1 MSRSA
6 AIIATKT
13 HRAKTHRDENFPVAS
28 HLIAKPLRRAVLA
41 FYRYVRAADDIADDG
56 DLPSAEKLAR
66 LDAFERALITGDE
79 AEPLALAL
87 HDADARF
94 GCGIEEAC
102 MLLDAFRQDAVK
114 ARYADWAELRDYCR
128 RSADPVGRFLLRLHG
143 EHRHRDGAR
152 AQEAADALCTA
163 LQILNHLQDLE
174 KDRAALDRIYLP
186 VPWLDLAGGEAAFFD
201 PANAGKRRAVI
212 DAALDRVDRLI
223 DEARFLPGRVRSRRL
238 AAESAVT
245 LELAARLAARL
256 RRGDPVMTRVALG
269 KPDFLRA
276 SGSALARLPR
286 RRRDPA
292 PAITRRIVA
301 ASGSSFRI
309 GMAAL
314 PGERRRAIHAV
325 YAFCRVID
333 DIADGCAPVAEKR
346 DFLEAWRR
354 EIDALPDAPTTAIGR
369 ELARAMRAHDLPREE
384 FHALLDGMEADAQP
398 RVRIADD
405 AGFDLYCRRV
415 AGAVGVLSI
424 RIFGAPQAHDFALT
438 LGRTLQIVNVLRD
451 IADDAAMERVY
462 VPLSRL
468 AAHGLSDAPA
478 RELIRDPRFGQV
490 CAELAGEAEAGFA
503 QVDAMLEGLDRARLK
518 PAILMMEGYR
528 ALFARMRARGFA
540 EGGERLRLGWRDKLA
555 LAARAL
561 RRAPS

>member
-6 AIIATKT
+6 AIAPT
-13 HRAKTHRDENFPVAS
+13 KTHRDENFPVAS
-28 HLIAKPLRRAVLA
+28 HLIARPLRRAVLA

-56 DLPSAEKLAR
+56 DLSGADKRAR
-66 LDAFERALITGDE
+66 LDAFERALIAGDSD
-79 AEPLALAL
+79 EPLARAL
-87 HDADARF
+87 HEADAEF
-94 GCGIEEAC
+94 GAGIEEARL
-102 MLLDAFRQDAVK
+102 LLDAFRQDAVK
-114 ARYADWAELRDYCR
+114 TRYADWAELRDYCR

-143 EHRHRDGAR
+143 EHRHPDGAR

-174 KDRAALDRIYLP
+174 KDRTALDRIYLP
-186 VPWLDLAGGEAAFFD
+186 TPWLDLAGGEAAFFA
-201 PANAGKRRAVI
+201 PANADKRRSVI
-212 DAALDRVDRLI
+212 DAALDRIERLL
-223 DEARFLPGRVRSRRL
+223 DEARFLPGLVRSRRL

-245 LELAARLAARL
+245 LELALRLAGKL
-256 RRGDPVMTRVALG
+256 RRGDPVVTRVKLRKA
-269 KPDFLRA
+269 DFVQA
-276 SGSALARLPR
+276 TTTALARLPW

-292 PAITRRIVA
+292 PAVTRRIVA

-333 DIADGCAPVAEKR
+333 DIADGRAPVAEKR
-346 DFLEAWRR
+346 AFLEQWRS

-369 ELARAMRAHDLPREE
+369 ELARAMRAHDLPGEE

-405 AGFDLYCRRV
+405 AAFDLYCRRV

-424 RIFGAPQAHDFALT
+424 RIFGAPQAHDFAIT
-438 LGRTLQIVNVLRD
+438 LGRTLQTVNVLRD
-451 IADDAAMERVY
+451 VGDDATMERVY

-468 AAHGLSDAPA
+468 AARGLADAPA
-478 RELIRDPRFGQV
+478 DTLIRDPRFAAV
-490 CAELAGEAEAGFA
+490 CEALAKEAEAGFV

-528 ALFARMRARGFA
+528 KLFLRMQARGFSQQ
-540 EGGERLRLGWRDKLA
+540 GERLRLGWRDKLA
-555 LAARAL
+555 LAGKAL
-561 RRAPS
+561 RRAPA

>member
-6 AIIATKT
+6 AIIPT
-13 HRAKTHRDENFPVAS
+13 KTHRDENFPVAS

-41 FYRYVRAADDIADDG
+41 FYRYVRAADDIADEG
-56 DLPSAEKLAR
+56 SLSGAEKLAR
-66 LDAFERALITGDE
+66 LDEFERALIAGAPE
-79 AEPLALAL
+79 EPLAAAL
-87 HDADARF
+87 HEADAAF
-94 GCGIEEAC
+94 GAGIEEARL
-102 MLLDAFRQDAVK
+102 LLDAFRQDAVK
-114 ARYADWAELRDYCR
+114 TRYADWAELRDYCR

-143 EHRHRDGAR
+143 EHRHPDGAR

-174 KDRAALDRIYLP
+174 KDHAALDRIYLP
-186 VPWLDLAGGEAAFFD
+186 LPWLDLAGGEAAFFD
-201 PANAGKRRAVI
+201 PANRQARRAVI

-223 DEARFLPGRVRSRRL
+223 DEARFLPGLVRSRRL

-245 LELAARLAARL
+245 LALAAHLAAKL
-256 RRGDPVMTRVALG
+256 RRGDPVVTRVQLG
-269 KPDFLRA
+269 KPDFLVA
-276 SGSALARLPR
+276 ATTALARLPMR
-286 RRRDPA
+286 GRDPA

-346 DFLEAWRR
+346 VFLEAWRR
-354 EIDALPDAPTTAIGR
+354 EIDALPDQPTTAIGR

-384 FHALLDGMEADAQP
+384 FHVLLDGMEADARP

-424 RIFGAPQAHDFALT
+424 RIFGAPDAHDFALT

-451 IADDAAMERVY
+451 VADDAAMERVY

-468 AAHGLSDAPA
+468 EALGLGDAPA
-478 RELIRDPRFGQV
+478 RDLIRDPRFAKV
-490 CAELAGEAEAGFA
+490 CAELADEAEAGFA
-503 QVDAMLEGLDRARLK
+503 QVDVMLEGLDRARLK

-528 ALFARMRARGFA
+528 VLFARMRARGFA
-540 EGGERLRLGWRDKLA
+540 SNGPRLRLGWRDKLT
-555 LAARAL
+555 LAGKAL
-561 RRAPS
+561 RRVPS

>member
-6 AIIATKT
+6 AITPT
-13 HRAKTHRDENFPVAS
+13 EPHRAKTHRDENFPVAS
-28 HLIAKPLRRAVLA
+28 HLIAGPLRQAVLA

-56 DLPSAEKLAR
+56 ALSSAEKLAR
-66 LDAFERALITGDE
+66 LDAFERALVTGDDS
-79 AEPLALAL
+79 EPLALAL

-94 GCGIEEAC
+94 GCGLEEAR

-114 ARYADWAELRDYCR
+114 TRYADWAELRDYCR

-143 EHRHRDGAR
+143 EQRHPDGAR
-152 AQEAADALCTA
+152 AQEAADALCAA

-186 VPWLDLAGGEAAFFD
+186 TPWLDLAGGEAAFFD
-201 PANAGKRRAVI
+201 PANGDARRPVI

-223 DEARFLPGRVRSRRL
+223 DEARFLPGLVRSRRL

-245 LELAARLAARL
+245 LELASRLAAKL
-256 RRGDPVMTRVALG
+256 RRGDPVVARVDLG

-276 SGSALARLPR
+276 TGRALARLTR

-292 PAITRRIVA
+292 PAIARRIVA
-301 ASGSSFRI
+301 ASGSTFRI

-314 PGERRRAIHAV
+314 PGARRRAIHAV

-333 DIADGCAPVAEKR
+333 DIADGCAPVTEKR
-346 DFLEAWRR
+346 DLLDTWRR
-354 EIDALPDAPTTAIGR
+354 EINALPDAPTTAIGR
-369 ELARAMRAHDLPREE
+369 ELASAMGAYDLPHEE

-405 AGFDLYCRRV
+405 AAFDLYCRRV

-424 RIFGAPQAHDFALT
+424 RIFGVPQAHDFALT
-438 LGRTLQIVNVLRD
+438 LGHALQIVNVLRD
-451 IADDAAMERVY
+451 VAADAAMERVY

-478 RELIRDPRFGQV
+478 RELVRDPRFGHV

-503 QVDAMLEGLDRARLK
+503 QVDAMLETLDRARLK

-528 ALFARMRARGFA
+528 PLLSRMRARGFTQD
-540 EGGERLRLGWRDKLA
+540 GERLRLGWRDKLV
-555 LAARAL
+555 LAGKAL
-561 RRAPS
+561 RRAPP

>member
-6 AIIATKT
+6 AIIPT
-13 HRAKTHRDENFPVAS
+13 KTHRDENFPVAS

-56 DLPSAEKLAR
+56 ALSSAEKLAR
-66 LDAFERALITGDE
+66 LDALERALIAGD
-79 AEPLALAL
+79 ATEPLAAAL
-87 HDADARF
+87 HEADAAF
-94 GCGIEEAC
+94 GAGIEEARL
-102 MLLDAFRQDAVK
+102 LLDAFRQDAVK
-114 ARYADWAELRDYCR
+114 ARYANWAELRDYCR

-143 EHRHRDGAR
+143 EHHHPDGAR
-152 AQEAADALCTA
+152 AQEAANALCTT

-201 PANAGKRRAVI
+201 PDNRQARRAVI

-223 DEARFLPGRVRSRRL
+223 DEARFLPGLVRSRRL

-245 LELAARLAARL
+245 LALAARLAAKL
-256 RRGDPVMTRVALG
+256 RRGDPVVTRVKLG
-269 KPDFLRA
+269 KPDFLVA
-276 SGSALARLPR
+276 ATTALATLPM

-292 PAITRRIVA
+292 PAITGRIVA

-346 DFLEAWRR
+346 VFLEAWRR
-354 EIDALPDAPTTAIGR
+354 EIDALPDQPTTAIGR
-369 ELARAMRAHDLPREE
+369 ELARAIRAHDLPREE
-384 FHALLDGMEADAQP
+384 FHALLDGMGADAQP

-451 IADDAAMERVY
+451 VADDAAMERVY

-468 AAHGLSDAPA
+468 AAHGLGDAPA
-478 RELIRDPRFGQV
+478 RDLIRDPRFGQA
-490 CAELAGEAEAGFA
+490 CAGLAGEAEAGFA
-503 QVDAMLEGLDRARLK
+503 QVDAMLAGLDRARLK

-528 ALFARMRARGFA
+528 VLFARMRARSFVHDGP
-540 EGGERLRLGWRDKLA
+540 RLRLGWRDKLA
-555 LAARAL
+555 LAGKAL
-561 RRAPS
+561 RRVPS

>member
-1 MSRSA
+1 
-6 AIIATKT
+6 
-13 HRAKTHRDENFPVAS
+13 
-28 HLIAKPLRRAVLA
+28 VLA

-56 DLPSAEKLAR
+56 DLSGAEKLAR
-66 LDAFERALITGDE
+66 LDAFERTLISGDDS
-79 AEPLALAL
+79 EPLALAL

-143 EHRHRDGAR
+143 EHRHPDGAR

-163 LQILNHLQDLE
+163 LQILNHLQDIE

-186 VPWLDLAGGEAAFFD
+186 LPWLDLAGGEAAFFD
-201 PANAGKRRAVI
+201 PANAQARRAVI

-223 DEARFLPGRVRSRRL
+223 DEARFLPGLVRSRRL
-238 AAESAVT
+238 ATESAVT
-245 LELAARLAARL
+245 LALAARLAARL
-256 RRGDPVMTRVALG
+256 RRGDPVVTPVKLG
-269 KPDFLRA
+269 KPDFLVA
-276 SGSALARLPR
+276 ATTALARLPWR
-286 RRRDPA
+286 GRDPA

-346 DFLEAWRR
+346 VFLEAWRR
-354 EIDALPDAPTTAIGR
+354 EIDALPDQPTTAIGR
-369 ELARAMRAHDLPREE
+369 ELARAMRAHDLPAAE

-424 RIFGAPQAHDFALT
+424 RIFGAPEAHDFALT

-478 RELIRDPRFGQV
+478 RELIRDPRFAKV
-490 CAELAGEAEAGFA
+490 CGELAGEAEAGFA

-528 ALFARMRARGFA
+528 ALFARMHARGFVI
-540 EGGERLRLGWRDKLA
+540 GGKRLRLGWRDKLT
-555 LAARAL
+555 LAGKAL
-561 RRAPS
+561 RRVPT

>member
-6 AIIATKT
+6 AVLPT
-13 HRAKTHRDENFPVAS
+13 KTHRDENFPVAS

-41 FYRYVRAADDIADDG
+41 FYRYVRAADDIADEG
-56 DLPSAEKLAR
+56 SLAGEEKLAR
-66 LDAFERALITGDE
+66 LDAFERALIAGD
-79 AEPLALAL
+79 ASEPLAAAL
-87 HDADARF
+87 HEADAAF
-94 GCGIEEAC
+94 GAGIEEAR

-143 EHRHRDGAR
+143 EHRHPDAAR

-186 VPWLDLAGGEAAFFD
+186 VPWLDSAGGEGAFFD
-201 PANAGKRRAVI
+201 PANAEKRRAVI

-223 DEARFLPGRVRSRRL
+223 DEARFLPGLVGSRRL

-245 LELAARLAARL
+245 IALAARLAAKL
-256 RRGDPVMTRVALG
+256 RRRDPVVTRVELG
-269 KPDFLRA
+269 KPDFLA
-276 SGSALARLPR
+276 AATTALAALPMR
-286 RRRDPA
+286 KRDPA
-292 PAITRRIVA
+292 PTITRRIVS

-333 DIADGCAPVAEKR
+333 DIADGSAPVAEKR
-346 DFLEAWRR
+346 AFLDEWRS
-354 EIDALPDAPTTAIGR
+354 EIDALPDRPSTAIGR

-405 AGFDLYCRRV
+405 AAFDLYCRRV

-424 RIFGAPQAHDFALT
+424 RIFGAPEARDFALT

-451 IADDAAMERVY
+451 VADDAAIERVY

-468 AAHGLSDAPA
+468 AERGLGDAPA
-478 RELIRDPRFGQV
+478 RELVRDPRFAQV
-490 CAELAGEAEAGFA
+490 CTDLADEAQAGFA
-503 QVDAMLEGLDRARLK
+503 QVDTMLEELDRARLK

-528 ALFARMRARGFA
+528 ALFERMRARGFA
-540 EGGERLRLGWRDKLA
+540 GDGPRLRLGWRDKLT
-555 LAARAL
+555 LAGKAL
-561 RRAPS
+561 RRVPA

>member
-6 AIIATKT
+6 IIAPTNP

-28 HLIAKPLRRAVLA
+28 HLIARPLRRAVLA
-41 FYRYVRAADDIADDG
+41 FYRYVRAADDIADD
-56 DLPSAEKLAR
+56 SALSSTEKLAR
-66 LDAFERALITGDE
+66 LDTFERALVTGDDN
-79 AEPLALAL
+79 EPLALAL

-94 GCGIEEAC
+94 GCGIEEARV
-102 MLLDAFRQDAVK
+102 LLDAFRQDAVK

-143 EHRHRDGAR
+143 EHRQPEGAR
-152 AQEAADALCTA
+152 AQAAADALCTA

-174 KDRAALDRIYLP
+174 KDRVVLDRIYLP
-186 VPWLDLAGGEAAFFD
+186 TPWLDLAGGEVTFFD
-201 PANAGKRRAVI
+201 PANAGRRRAVI
-212 DAALDRVDRLI
+212 DAALDRIDRLI
-223 DEARFLPGRVRSRRL
+223 DEARFLPGLVRSRRL

-245 LELAARLAARL
+245 LALAARLAARL
-256 RRGDPVMTRVALG
+256 RRGDPVVTRVALG
-269 KPDFLRA
+269 KPDFLVA
-276 SGSALARLPR
+276 TTTALARLPWR
-286 RRRDPA
+286 DRDPA

-314 PGERRRAIHAV
+314 PGARRRAIHAV

-333 DIADGCAPVAEKR
+333 DIADGCAPMAEKR
-346 DFLEAWRR
+346 AFLKAWRR
-354 EIDALPDAPTTAIGR
+354 EIDALPDAPATAIGR
-369 ELARAMRAHDLPREE
+369 ELACAMRAYDLPREE
-384 FHALLDGMEADAQP
+384 FHALLDGMEGDARP

-405 AGFDLYCRRV
+405 TAFDLYCRRV

-424 RIFGAPQAHDFALT
+424 HIFGAPQARDFALT
-438 LGRTLQIVNVLRD
+438 LGHTLQIVNVLRD
-451 IADDAAMERVY
+451 VADDAAMERVY

-478 RELIRDPRFGQV
+478 RELLRDPRFGQV
-490 CAELAGEAEAGFA
+490 CAELAGEAEAGFT
-503 QVDAMLEGLDRARLK
+503 QVDAMLETLDRARLK
-518 PAILMMEGYR
+518 PALLMMEGYR

-540 EGGERLRLGWRDKLA
+540 QGGERLRLGWRDKLA
-555 LAARAL
+555 LAGKAL
-561 RRAPS
+561 RRASS

>member
-1 MSRSA
+1 MSRTA
-6 AIIATKT
+6 AIAPT
-13 HRAKTHRDENFPVAS
+13 KTHRDENFPVAS
-28 HLIAKPLRRAVLA
+28 HLIARPLRRAVLA

-56 DLPSAEKLAR
+56 DLSGDEKLAR
-66 LDAFERALITGDE
+66 LDTFERALIAGD
-79 AEPLALAL
+79 ADEPLAAAL
-87 HDADARF
+87 HEMDAAF
-94 GCGIEEAC
+94 GAGIEEAR

-114 ARYADWAELRDYCR
+114 TRYADWAELRDYCR

-143 EHRHRDGAR
+143 EHRQPDGAR
-152 AQEAADALCTA
+152 AQKAADALCTA

-186 VPWLDLAGGEAAFFD
+186 TPWLDLAGGEAAFFD
-201 PANAGKRRAVI
+201 PANGEGRRAVI
-212 DAALDRVDRLI
+212 DATLDRVDRLL
-223 DEARFLPGRVRSRRL
+223 DEARFLPGMVRSRRL

-245 LELAARLAARL
+245 LELAVRLAARL
-256 RRGDPVMTRVALG
+256 RSGDPVVTRVKLG
-269 KPDFLRA
+269 KADVLRA
-276 SGSALARLPR
+276 TGTALARLPL

-292 PAITRRIVA
+292 PGITGRIVA

-346 DFLEAWRR
+346 AFLATWRA
-354 EIDALPDAPTTAIGR
+354 EIDALPDAPQTAIGR
-369 ELARAMRAHDLPREE
+369 ELARAMRAHDLPRAE

-398 RVRIADD
+398 RVRIEDD
-405 AGFDLYCRRV
+405 AAFALYCRRV

-424 RIFGAPQAHDFALT
+424 HIFGAPQARDFAIT
-438 LGRTLQIVNVLRD
+438 LGHTLQTVNVLRD
-451 IADDAAMERVY
+451 VADDAAMERVY

-468 AAHGLSDAPA
+468 AALGLADAPA
-478 RELIRDPRFGQV
+478 ETLIRDPRFAEV
-490 CAELAGEAEAGFA
+490 CEALAQEAQAGFVE
-503 QVDAMLEGLDRARLK
+503 VDAMLAGLDRARLK

-528 ALFARMRARGFA
+528 KLFDRMQARGFTQP
-540 EGGERLRLGWRDKLA
+540 GERLRLGWRDKLA
-555 LAARAL
+555 LAGKAL
-561 RRAPS
+561 RRAPA

>member
-6 AIIATKT
+6 AIAPTEP

-28 HLIAKPLRRAVLA
+28 HLIARPLRRAVLA

-56 DLPSAEKLAR
+56 ALSGAEKRAR
-66 LDAFERALITGDE
+66 LDAFERALVTGDDS
-79 AEPLALAL
+79 EPLALAL
-87 HDADARF
+87 HDTDAHF
-94 GCGIEEAC
+94 GCGIEEAR

-114 ARYADWAELRDYCR
+114 ARYADWGELCDYCR

-143 EHRHRDGAR
+143 EQRHPDGAR
-152 AQEAADALCTA
+152 AQAAADALCTT
-163 LQILNHLQDLE
+163 LQILNHLQDLA
-174 KDRAALDRIYLP
+174 KDRATLDRIYLP
-186 VPWLDLAGGEAAFFD
+186 TPWLDLAGGEAAFFD

-223 DEARFLPGRVRSRRL
+223 DEARFLPGLVRSRRL

-245 LELAARLAARL
+245 LALATRLAARL
-256 RRGDPVMTRVALG
+256 RGDDPVVMPVRLG

-276 SGSALARLPR
+276 TGSALARLPW

-292 PAITRRIVA
+292 PAITRRIVT

-314 PGERRRAIHAV
+314 AGERRRAIHAV

-333 DIADGCAPVAEKR
+333 DIADGHAPVAEKR
-346 DFLEAWRR
+346 AFLDTWRR
-354 EIDALPDAPTTAIGR
+354 EIDALPDAPATAIGR
-369 ELARAMRAHDLPREE
+369 ELARAMDAYDLPRAE

-398 RVRIADD
+398 RVRIPDD
-405 AGFDLYCRRV
+405 AAFDLYCRRV

-424 RIFGAPQAHDFALT
+424 RIFGAPQARDFALT
-438 LGRTLQIVNVLRD
+438 LGHALQIVNVLRD
-451 IADDAAMERVY
+451 VADDAATERVY

-468 AAHGLSDAPA
+468 AAHGLRDAPA
-478 RELIRDPRFGQV
+478 RDLIRDPRFGQV
-490 CAELAGEAEAGFA
+490 CAELAEEAEAGFT
-503 QVDAMLEGLDRARLK
+503 QVDAMLETRDRARLK

-528 ALFARMRARGFA
+528 PLLSRMRARGFA
-540 EGGERLRLGWRDKLA
+540 GEGGRLRLGWRDKLA
-555 LAARAL
+555 LAAKAL
-561 RRAPS
+561 RRTPS